1 VDLNLLIGLN
11 ALLLEESVTGAA
23 KRMNLSVPAMSRML
37 GRIRGAVGDPILVR
51 AGSKMVPTPRALELR
66 GPVNAIITDAFKL
79 LCSEKEGRTPS
90 SLERTFTLRASD
102 MFAGPFA
109 ARLAEIVRAVAPN
122 VMLRFAPEGDEDL
135 ESLREARVDVEL
147 GVVGATEPEI
157 RVQTLFWE
165 RLVGVVGAGHAVAH
179 SEMTLKLF
187 SELTHVSVS
196 RRGRPRGP
204 IDVILDRSNLLRK
217 VALVVPNFYA
227 ALFAVAASDLTVAVP
242 RRLAESAQSLLPIHI
257 FALPMSIEPF
267 PVSQAWHPRF
277 DADPAHKWLRESVR
291 AAIKLEFLQSTHG
304 TPRNG
309 APGEDQPA
317 PPHGLRPVRT
327 R

>member
-1 VDLNLLIGLN
+1 MDLNLLTGLN

-37 GRIRGAVGDPILVR
+37 ARIRGAVGDPILVR
-51 AGSKMVPTPRALELR
+51 AGSKMLPTPRALQLR
-66 GPVNAIITDAFKL
+66 GPVNAVITEAFKL
-79 LCSEKEGRTPS
+79 LCSEKEMKTLS
-90 SLERTFTLRASD
+90 SLERTFTLRTSD
-102 MFAGPFA
+102 LFAGSFA

-165 RLVGVVGAGHAVAH
+165 RFVGVVSAGHAVAH
-179 SEMTLKLF
+179 SKMTLKLF

-196 RRGRPRGP
+196 RRGRQRGP

-217 VALVVPNFYA
+217 VALVVPNFHA

-242 RRLAESAQSLLPIHI
+242 RRLAQSTRSFLPIHI
-257 FALPMSIEPF
+257 FALPISIEPF

-277 DADPAHKWLRESVR
+277 DSDPAHQWLRESVR
-291 AAIKLEFLQSTHG
+291 AAVKLGFSQSGHG
-304 TPRNG
+304 ALGNS
-309 APGEDQPA
+309 AACKDQQ
-317 PPHGLRPVRT
+317 PPET
-327 R
+327 RQ